1 MEMTELISEL
11 NDFKQRLA
19 KMRDFFDIDAIK
31 QKIKEIEIEMAQPN
45 FWNNQES
52 ASKKSKELA
61 DYKNTL
67 DKWQN
72 LQISI
77 KDCLEIDL

>member
-11 NDFKQRLA
+11 NNFKERLD
-19 KMRDFFDIDAIK
+19 KVRDSFDIESIK
-31 QKIKEIEIEMAQPN
+31 NKIQQLEKEMTEPN

-52 ASKKSKELA
+52 ASNKSKELA
-61 DYKNTL
+61 DFKNTL